1 MMTGSYGPWI
11 FLTDDEGMNCM
22 GSATYY
28 LKAKF
33 RSHEDLKAV
42 FPDIKQFL
50 IEGARAEDWWQQH
63 RSMENRGTR
72 KEFWDQF
79 KVEFPRIYEFLQH
92 TGHADGDCNND
103 LANVM
108 NFGSDW
114 GIDQSFGNWYPDGVP
129 EQNEFRYEAYV
140 WHFADWDHLCNYLK
154 HKFGAYDA
162 AYVSDEYFDPYDL
175 L

>member
-1 MMTGSYGPWI
+1 
-11 FLTDDEGMNCM
+11 MNCM

-50 IEGARAEDWWQQH
+50 IEGARAEDWWRQH

-79 KVEFPRIYEFLQH
+79 KIEFPRIYEFLQY

-114 GIDQSFGNWYPDGVP
+114 GIDQSFESGIRMAFQSRTSSATRRTSGIL
-129 EQNEFRYEAYV
+129 QIGIICATI
-140 WHFADWDHLCNYLK
+140 
-154 HKFGAYDA
+154 
-162 AYVSDEYFDPYDL
+162 
-175 L
+175 